1 MRGRSERAGS
11 VAVVAGSTD
20 PLAAGMRRRES
31 RLQVLL
37 PDQAPEVRGFGTNP
51 TNQNRERVA

>member
-20 PLAAGMRRRES
+20 PLAAGTRTTIR
-31 RLQVLL
+31 VLL
-37 PDQAPEVRGFGTNP
+37 PDEAPEVRGFGTNP
-51 TNQNRERVA
+51 INQNRERVA

>member
-20 PLAAGMRRRES
+20 PLAAGTRSAKAE
-31 RLQVLL
+31 LQVLL
-37 PDQAPEVRGFGTNP
+37 PDETPEVRGFGTNP